1 MEKNEIIKNALGII
15 GDVKAGKKA
24 IRVEA
29 STCGHLVD
37 EWLRE
42 YEDNGEDAIVN
53 ATEKDVVEAYD
64 ECVEFGCEDIDAL
77 QVLRQIASK
86 AECHDEHAS
95 IERVN
100 VWEVR
105 HA

>member
-1 MEKNEIIKNALGII
+1 MKKNEIIKNALDII

-29 STCGHLVD
+29 STCGHLVE

-42 YEDNGEDAIVN
+42 FEENGYNDIVN

-64 ECVEFGCEDIDAL
+64 ECVEFGCEDIDAF
-77 QVLRQIASK
+77 QVLRQIASHAK
-86 AECHDEHAS
+86 CNDEHAS
-95 IERVN
+95 IDRVN
-100 VWEVR
+100 VWDVK
-105 HA
+105 

>member
-1 MEKNEIIKNALGII
+1 MEKNKIIKNAMEII
-15 GDVKAGKKA
+15 ECVKAHKMA
-24 IRVEA
+24 LRVEA

-42 YEDNGEDAIVN
+42 YEDNGYKAIVN
-53 ATEKDVVEAYD
+53 ADEKDVVEAYE
-64 ECVEFGCEDIDAL
+64 ECVEYGFEEIDAL

-95 IERVN
+95 IDRVN
-100 VWEVR
+100 VWEIK
-105 HA
+105 

>member
-1 MEKNEIIKNALGII
+1 MEKNEIIKNALDII
-15 GDVKAGKKA
+15 GDVKSGKKA

-29 STCGHLVD
+29 STCGHLVE
-37 EWLRE
+37 EWMRE

-53 ATEKDVVEAYD
+53 ADEKDVAEAYD
-64 ECVEFGCEDIDAL
+64 ECVEYGCEDIDAL
-77 QVLRQIASK
+77 QVLRHIASK

-95 IERVN
+95 IDSVN

>member
-1 MEKNEIIKNALGII
+1 MKNKIIKKTAEIIADIN
-15 GDVKAGKKA
+15 AGKKA

-42 YEDNGEDAIVN
+42 YEENGAKDIRK
-53 ATEKDVVEAYD
+53 ATEKEIEEAYD
-64 ECVEFGCEDIDAL
+64 DCVDYGCEEITPEEL
-77 QVLRQIASK
+77 LRQIASK
-86 AECHDEHAS
+86 AECHDEYAS
-95 IERVN
+95 IDRIN

-105 HA
+105 

>member
-1 MEKNEIIKNALGII
+1 MKNEIIKKAEEII
-15 GDVKAGKKA
+15 ADINQGNKV

-42 YEDNGEDAIVN
+42 YEDNGEDEICK
-53 ATEKDVVEAYD
+53 ATEKELEEAYND
-64 ECVEFGCEDIDAL
+64 CVDYGCEEITPEEL
-77 QVLRQIASK
+77 LRQIASK

-95 IERVN
+95 IDRVN

-105 HA
+105 

>member
-1 MEKNEIIKNALGII
+1 MKNEIIKKTAEII
-15 GDVKAGKKA
+15 ADINAGKNTL
-24 IRVEA
+24 RVEA

-42 YEDNGEDAIVN
+42 YEDNGEDDICK
-53 ATEKDVVEAYD
+53 ATEKEIEEAYD
-64 ECVEFGCEDIDAL
+64 ECVEYGCEEITPEE
-77 QVLRQIASK
+77 VLRQIASK

-95 IERVN
+95 IDRVN

-105 HA
+105 

>member
-1 MEKNEIIKNALGII
+1 MEKNEIIKNALDII

-53 ATEKDVVEAYD
+53 AAEKDVAEAYD
-64 ECVEFGCEDIDAL
+64 ECVEFGCENIDAF
-77 QVLRQIASK
+77 QVLRQIASHAK
-86 AECHDEHAS
+86 CNDEHAS
-95 IERVN
+95 IDRVN
-100 VWEVR
+100 VWEIK
-105 HA
+105 

>member
-1 MEKNEIIKNALGII
+1 MEKNEIIKNAMEII
-15 GDVKAGKKA
+15 EGVKAHKIA
-24 IRVEA
+24 LRVEA

-37 EWLRE
+37 EWLRA
-42 YEDNGEDAIVN
+42 YEDNGKDAIVN

-64 ECVEFGCEDIDAL
+64 ECVEYGCEDIDAL

-86 AECHDEHAS
+86 AECNDEHAS

-100 VWEVR
+100 VWNV
-105 HA
+105 

>member
-1 MEKNEIIKNALGII
+1 MEKNEIIKNAMEII
-15 GDVKAGKKA
+15 ESVKAHKMA
-24 IRVEA
+24 LRVEA

-53 ATEKDVVEAYD
+53 AAEKDVIEAYD
-64 ECVEFGCEDIDAL
+64 ECVEYGCEDIDAL

-86 AECHDEHAS
+86 AECHDEHAG
-95 IERVN
+95 IDRVN
-100 VWEVR
+100 VWKTR
-105 HA
+105 R